1 MQYETTVRR
10 IGIFHS
16 VEVQEQLVPGE
27 WVRNDEASTQR
38 LPDMVNDF
46 LVENECQVLSV
57 SPPSVEHV
65 ETSGDG
71 TRRSYRASVSIIYD
85 PTEEINDE
93 TAIQT
98 QIDIKAQE
106 FAEELSR
113 GLSGTLG
120 DFTLGQGP
128 TGRGV

>member
-1 MQYETTVRR
+1 MQYETTIRR

-16 VEVQEQLVPGE
+16 VEVQEQLAPGE
-27 WVRNDEASTQR
+27 WLRNDEASTKR

-46 LVENECQVLSV
+46 LVDNECQVLSV
-57 SPPSVEHV
+57 SPPSIELV

-93 TAIQT
+93 TAIQA
-98 QIDIKAQE
+98 QIDIKAKE
-106 FAEELSR
+106 FARELSK

-120 DFTLGQGP
+120 DITVG
-128 TGRGV
+128 